1 MFDKNFVL
9 NDEKY
14 ELEYSIQNNLKI
26 YQQLLNSPE
35 LEFIKFEDEI
45 VTTYKPVQEIQNII
59 FRSRKDLINQTT
71 NVLFEKKE
79 LLYKCVEKL
88 NNIDL
93 KLKYS
98 IESRTCNFEYLD
110 VLNRERKIRLSYKHK
125 TLNFRFDFTV
135 RYFNFIDPIDKSQS
149 LLKLHL
155 SSNDVKNITKYPSF
169 KTIFDVEIEANQ
181 ANDVDFEMEYQ
192 KLVCYILNENVLLLE
207 KLKSESFNFTKCPQ
221 VGLLTNTVLSTMNY
235 NNFVYS
241 DKMDGV
247 RYLLIYYNGDVYSY
261 QTVEKLKLRE
271 HATNFKLG
279 LTIIDGEIIDDN
291 YYIFDCYYFNNE
303 DVRTEYYVSRLKH
316 VNNELKSLKLQT
328 LNLSLLQYSEI
339 TDFDKL
345 IKYSQDFHE
354 HKDGIVIHSKM
365 PFNIIDNKFDTSV
378 FYQYKL
384 KPNKLNTIDFVYR
397 EIRPGVYYI
406 YLYGTADE
414 LLFNLKNRPRYDK
427 FSQDIYSYDSQKFN
441 PNKKYYIL
449 FSTPY
454 HENIFKVKYPLT
466 NELGNL
472 NNKICESQYDSETGT
487 FTPIRIRSDKEY
499 PNSYFVGLSNI
510 ALMFSPPSTHIQF
523 KTHSDYEIM
532 CRTYL
537 FDRLNLEKILP
548 ESFTC
553 LYLNSGDGYDI
564 KNLYNIGCSNL
575 ICVDKNCENL
585 VQCVQNS
592 TKVFENLH
600 IKHVLSTID
609 TMSKHRMTLNV
620 IKLTEVNE
628 FNTEIIS
635 RDEFKHGCIDLVL
648 INNIETISNN
658 ILNAVL
664 KFVSV
669 DCLFVIQTNENIK
682 IRTLECI
689 NVYEP
694 ENDSLFKNEVLKNDV
709 ENNDSEM
716 INFTLMKFEDSF

>member
-1 MFDKNFVL
+1 M
-9 NDEKY
+9 
-14 ELEYSIQNNLKI
+14 
-26 YQQLLNSPE
+26 
-35 LEFIKFEDEI
+35 
-45 VTTYKPVQEIQNII
+45 
-59 FRSRKDLINQTT
+59 
-71 NVLFEKKE
+71 
-79 LLYKCVEKL
+79 
-88 NNIDL
+88 
-93 KLKYS
+93 
-98 IESRTCNFEYLD
+98 
-110 VLNRERKIRLSYKHK
+110 
-125 TLNFRFDFTV
+125 
-135 RYFNFIDPIDKSQS
+135 
-149 LLKLHL
+149 
-155 SSNDVKNITKYPSF
+155 
-169 KTIFDVEIEANQ
+169 
-181 ANDVDFEMEYQ
+181 
-192 KLVCYILNENVLLLE
+192 
-207 KLKSESFNFTKCPQ
+207 
-221 VGLLTNTVLSTMNY
+221 
-235 NNFVYS
+235 
-241 DKMDGV
+241 
-247 RYLLIYYNGDVYSY
+247 
-261 QTVEKLKLRE
+261 
-271 HATNFKLG
+271 
-279 LTIIDGEIIDDN
+279 
-291 YYIFDCYYFNNE
+291 
-303 DVRTEYYVSRLKH
+303 
-316 VNNELKSLKLQT
+316 
-328 LNLSLLQYSEI
+328 
-339 TDFDKL
+339 
-345 IKYSQDFHE
+345 
-354 HKDGIVIHSKM
+354 
-365 PFNIIDNKFDTSV
+365 
-378 FYQYKL
+378 
-384 KPNKLNTIDFVYR
+384 
-397 EIRPGVYYI
+397 
-406 YLYGTADE
+406 YGTADE

-454 HENIFKVKYPLT
+454 HENIFKVKYPST

-487 FTPIRIRSDKEY
+487 FTPVRIRSDKEY

-648 INNIETISNN
+648 INNIETVSND

-682 IRTLECI
+682 IHTLECI